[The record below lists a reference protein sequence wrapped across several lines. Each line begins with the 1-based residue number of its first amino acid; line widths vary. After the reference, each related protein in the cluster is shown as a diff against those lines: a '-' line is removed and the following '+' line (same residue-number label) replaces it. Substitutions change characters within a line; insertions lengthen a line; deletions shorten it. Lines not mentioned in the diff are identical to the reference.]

1 MHFQRLGTLSGL
13 FFVSTA
19 PTAPPS
25 DRPNTTILDVSI
37 SDLSERWSNAA
48 WAQEC
53 SKIEKEKKKK
63 SK

>member
-1 MHFQRLGTLSGL
+1 MHFQKLGTLSGL

-19 PTAPPS
+19 PTAPPR

-37 SDLSERWSNAA
+37 SDLWERWSNAA
-48 WAQEC
+48 WAQEG
-53 SKIEKEKKKK
+53 SKIEKKKD